1 MDCALDYTANFIYRE
16 LKVRV
21 SKMCLLTP
29 NTTLIQLWCARSKWN
44 MDLKLVFLVE
54 IVMNELRK
62 LKMSADFF
70 ANTSHDICRCPG
82 V

>member
-1 MDCALDYTANFIYRE
+1 MIHNDKYYYMTVLFPEIKIPILRKE
-16 LKVRV
+16 IKIPILRK
-21 SKMCLLTP
+21 
-29 NTTLIQLWCARSKWN
+29 
-44 MDLKLVFLVE
+44 VE

-70 ANTSHDICRCPG
+70 ANTSHDICRCPAG